1 MSGESRNGRALARV
15 HGRDLA
21 PGPYDGRGLT
31 TQTGGGGLEGD
42 VRAFVNVLRRRARL
56 IRVIFLSVVAMT
68 LLVTYV
74 QSPVYRASAL
84 LEIRRGDGD
93 VPSIEGLFAEG
104 DPSGEYMRTH
114 IELLQSAT
122 LATRVIEKLGLD
134 QLDEFGAGEDT
145 PRQAMVERFRS
156 RLTVHPVVESHLVR
170 VIFEA
175 GSPELAARVVNE
187 IVSSY
192 ADLRIEGRGEAAQ
205 RLAAQVESVGEQ
217 LEETEAELRA
227 YSEENG
233 LPYLVEEDL
242 TTDIGTRLRDL
253 RGRLAQAEGIRQE
266 NQALYEVVR
275 GEGQVDIVGDDAL
288 RELEAQLSGLR
299 REYGRLSSTFTD
311 DYPVTAE
318 VLRQIEHV
326 RELIAEERARVEGRV
341 GSEYRL
347 AMQRESLI
355 TESIERQEERANQL
369 GPESGRHHL
378 LRQAVLANRALY
390 VELNERRREA
400 ETAVAIGP
408 TDFTVVDPAAPPTAP
423 FRPVF
428 AMNMGLALMLGMV
441 LGLVGAFAKELMD
454 DTVQNVEDIPA
465 RTAVPI
471 LGMIPSH
478 EAGDS
483 RQVSSGWSTR
493 KGPGAMPWSGGH
505 RRPRIRGEAVGGNG
519 QWLRIDTV
527 KRGGTNSNAVVDA
540 FGALRT
546 AVLFRNDGSHP
557 RSILISSCR
566 AGEGKTTVSVN
577 LAMSL
582 AKLGSRVLLVDAD
595 LRRPSVHRA
604 LGLHAAPGLVNH
616 LSQDSDWKALVRV
629 GVVDGLD
636 VLTSGGATTRAAD
649 LLAGGGMAALLREA
663 DARYDYVLVDAPALF
678 INASDATL
686 LSREVDG
693 VVVVV
698 RSRSTPRNLVD
709 RISIDV
715 PNVMGVVLNDLDRS
729 TMPDYGDYFAEYGET
744 NGTDSSA
751 SGRPT
756 RSTQVDPHSARPSAE
771 KERVS

>member
-1 MSGESRNGRALARV
+1 
-15 HGRDLA
+15 
-21 PGPYDGRGLT
+21 
-31 TQTGGGGLEGD
+31 
-42 VRAFVNVLRRRARL
+42 
-56 IRVIFLSVVAMT
+56 
-68 LLVTYV
+68 
-74 QSPVYRASAL
+74 
-84 LEIRRGDGD
+84 
-93 VPSIEGLFAEG
+93 
-104 DPSGEYMRTH
+104 
-114 IELLQSAT
+114 
-122 LATRVIEKLGLD
+122 
-134 QLDEFGAGEDT
+134 
-145 PRQAMVERFRS
+145 
-156 RLTVHPVVESHLVR
+156 
-170 VIFEA
+170 
-175 GSPELAARVVNE
+175 
-187 IVSSY
+187 
-192 ADLRIEGRGEAAQ
+192 
-205 RLAAQVESVGEQ
+205 
-217 LEETEAELRA
+217 
-227 YSEENG
+227 
-233 LPYLVEEDL
+233 
-242 TTDIGTRLRDL
+242 
-253 RGRLAQAEGIRQE
+253 
-266 NQALYEVVR
+266 
-275 GEGQVDIVGDDAL
+275 
-288 RELEAQLSGLR
+288 
-299 REYGRLSSTFTD
+299 
-311 DYPVTAE
+311 
-318 VLRQIEHV
+318 
-326 RELIAEERARVEGRV
+326 
-341 GSEYRL
+341 
-347 AMQRESLI
+347 
-355 TESIERQEERANQL
+355 
-369 GPESGRHHL
+369 
-378 LRQAVLANRALY
+378 
-390 VELNERRREA
+390 
-400 ETAVAIGP
+400 
-408 TDFTVVDPAAPPTAP
+408 
-423 FRPVF
+423 
-428 AMNMGLALMLGMV
+428 MNMGLALMLGMV

-454 DTVQNVEDIPA
+454 DTVQNVGDIPA

-478 EAGDS
+478 EPGDS
-483 RQVSSGWSTR
+483 RHVAPGWSTR
-493 KGPGAMPWSGGH
+493 KGQGAMGGH

-582 AKLGSRVLLVDAD
+582 AKLGGRVLLVDAD

-616 LSQDSDWKALVRV
+616 LSQDSDWKALVRF

-649 LLAGGGMAALLREA
+649 LLAGRGMAALLREA
-663 DARYDYVLVDAPALF
+663 EARYDYVLVDAPALF